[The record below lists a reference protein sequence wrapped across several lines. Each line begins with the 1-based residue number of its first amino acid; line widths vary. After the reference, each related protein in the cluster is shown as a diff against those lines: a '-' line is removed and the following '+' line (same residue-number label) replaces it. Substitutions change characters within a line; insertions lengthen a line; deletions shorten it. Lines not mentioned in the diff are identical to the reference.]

1 MLLLNAV
8 NHNGI
13 AQRLHSTYTN
23 CRLYVVRGKPEEVF
37 PKLFKEWKVEK
48 ITWEVD
54 TEPYARIRDE
64 KVERLA
70 RDCGVKV
77 VSLVGHTLYNTEK

>member
-8 NHNGI
+8 NHDDI
-13 AQRLHSTYTN
+13 AERLHSTCIY

-37 PKLFKEWKVEK
+37 PELFKEWKVEK

-54 TEPYARIRDE
+54 TEPYARSRDE
-64 KVERLA
+64 KIERLA

-77 VSLVGHTLYNTEK
+77 VSLVGHTLYNTER